1 MIDANAGFS
10 IVAFFSGA
18 SYITLLKH
26 LGAESCINVLLYT
39 LMEHKILI
47 HSLCPSVLT
56 SAAEAIAH
64 VSIIKGFMKFITSVP
79 RNVFVFLFITS
90 FLVWKQHLYN
100 RLCW

>member
-1 MIDANAGFS
+1 MLLYCIFC
-10 IVAFFSGA
+10 SGA

-26 LGAESCINVLLYT
+26 LGAESCMNVLLYT

-64 VSIIKGFMKFITSVP
+64 VSADIKPDSSCIVSVCYFEMLLCLLAIFF
-79 RNVFVFLFITS
+79 NS
-90 FLVWKQHLYN
+90 FLETILEII
-100 RLCW
+100 LL